1 MTKSERELE
10 QEQLNLEYKNQEL
23 KVFIADVIPLE
34 CCKRENMEE
43 RMLEIENLV
52 NTYGGVVILKH
63 IQKRGT
69 PDYNTYI

>member
-1 MTKSERELE
+1 MAKSERELE
-10 QEQLNLEYKNQEL
+10 QEQEQIEYSNKEL
-23 KVFIADVIPLE
+23 KVFIADIIPLE

-63 IQKRGT
+63 IQKR
-69 PDYNTYI
+69 